1 MSSVPAGDT
10 LASNKASWRQVV
22 AKYENPDLR
31 RSVWQIANT
40 VIPYVILW
48 YLMYRSLE
56 ISYGITLALS
66 ALTAGFLVRIF
77 IIFHDCGHASFFTSQ
92 KANDLSGFIAGVLT
106 LTPYRGWRREH
117 AIHHATAGDLDRR
130 GVGDIWTL
138 TVKEYLEL
146 SPRGRLEYRLYRNP
160 LVMFVIGPLFTF
172 LIRHRFA
179 GPTATPRERHSVYS
193 TNLAILGI
201 VALMHATI
209 GIKAFV
215 LVQLP
220 IVMIASAAGVW
231 LFYVQ
236 HQYEGV
242 YWEHH
247 EHWDYVSVAL
257 QGSSFYKL
265 PKIVQWFTGN
275 IGFHHIHHLSP
286 RIPNY
291 FLERCHAENR
301 MFQEVKPITLCASLK
316 SLSFR
321 LWDEEGRKLVGFG
334 YLKDLQN
341 RHAMASLLTTPRAIL
356 KDTE

>member
-1 MSSVPAGDT
+1 MSSVPAGDK
-10 LASNKASWRQVV
+10 LASNTISWRQVV
-22 AKYENPDLR
+22 AKYEHRDLQ

-56 ISYGITLALS
+56 ISYWITLALA

-77 IIFHDCGHASFFTSQ
+77 IILHDCGHAAFFTSQ
-92 KANDLSGFIAGVLT
+92 RANDLCGFIAGVLT

-146 SPRGRLEYRLYRNP
+146 RPRRRLEYRLYRNP
-160 LVMFVIGPLFTF
+160 LVMFVIGPIFTF
-172 LIRHRFA
+172 LIRHRFS
-179 GPTATPRERHSVYS
+179 GPTATPRERHSVYA

-201 VALMHATI
+201 VALMYATI
-209 GIKAFV
+209 GLKAFV

-220 IVMIASAAGVW
+220 IVMIASAVGVW

-247 EHWDYVSVAL
+247 ENWDYVSVAL

-265 PKIVQWFTGN
+265 PKILQWFTGN

-291 FLERCHAENR
+291 HLERCHAENP
-301 MFQEVKPITLCASLK
+301 MFQEVKAVTLLASVK
-316 SLSFR
+316 SLTFR
-321 LWDEEGRKLVGFG
+321 LWDEQGRKLVGFSH
-334 YLKDLQN
+334 LKDLQDGQ
-341 RHAMASLLTTPRAIL
+341 AMAPQQ
-356 KDTE
+356 